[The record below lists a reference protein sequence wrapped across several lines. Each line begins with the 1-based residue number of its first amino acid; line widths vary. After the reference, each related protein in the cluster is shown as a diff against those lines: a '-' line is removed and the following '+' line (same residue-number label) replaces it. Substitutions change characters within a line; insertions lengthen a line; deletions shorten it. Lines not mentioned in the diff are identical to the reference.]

1 MRAYKF
7 LASDGRGVFSGF
19 PWPLPDERPGA
30 WIESEVTT
38 CRAGVHACRPADLPY
53 WVTSALYEV
62 ELDGPIQ
69 EQAIKIAAP
78 RGRLVRR
85 VASWDEARQ
94 EAYGHMCLS
103 RARELVASDPDRL
116 GGWLPPPIIAP
127 ESARVGFVAARIA
140 QEVGGA
146 DAYLAER
153 RHQSEW
159 LVEQLAL
166 A

>member
-7 LASDGRGVFSGF
+7 LASDGCGVFSGF

-30 WIESEVTT
+30 WVESEVTT

-62 ELDGPIQ
+62 ELKGPIQ

-78 RGRLVRR
+78 RGRLLRR

-94 EAYGHMCLS
+94 EEYGHMCIS

-116 GGWLPPPIIAP
+116 AGWLPPPIIAP